1 MRIARLSWL
10 LSVVGAVTVLP
21 ALAADPVR
29 CLSPEQRRAAIA
41 AHRALPLARVMGAV
55 KARVVGE
62 VVRARLC
69 EASGGLVYMLTVL
82 ARDGKVIRATVDAAN
97 GNVLGGR

>member
-10 LSVVGAVTVLP
+10 LPVAGALWVLP

-29 CLSPEQRRAAIA
+29 CLSPEQRRGAIA
-41 AHRALPLARVMGAV
+41 AHRALPLAQAIAAV
-55 KARVVGE
+55 KARAAGE

-69 EASGGLVYMLTVL
+69 EGSGGLVYMLTVL

-97 GNVLGGR
+97 GNLLSGR